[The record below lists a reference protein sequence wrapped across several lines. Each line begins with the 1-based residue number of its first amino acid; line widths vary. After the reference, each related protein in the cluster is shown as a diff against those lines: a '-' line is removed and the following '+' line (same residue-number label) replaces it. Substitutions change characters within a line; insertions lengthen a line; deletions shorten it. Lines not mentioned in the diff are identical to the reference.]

1 LFDKEIIYSLILH
14 TGKSLIKEIIM
25 HRPLGITVSRHIMD
39 LQRMHPEATGDLS
52 GLLNA
57 LIVAAK
63 TISAEVNM
71 AGLADVLGMSGKT
84 NIQGEEVQKLDE
96 FANNTIKR
104 RMARCGYIC
113 VMTSEEE
120 EGIISVEKGYE
131 GKYTLAFDPLDG
143 SSNIDVNVSIGTIFS
158 IHRSISDSERHPL
171 GRRSTDAG
179 ENLQNGQGLPGSEKD
194 ILQIGRDQVAAGY
207 IIYGSSTMLVFT
219 TGEGVHGFTLD
230 PSVGEFYLSHP
241 DIKIPAK
248 SKYFSVNE
256 GNYTYWDE
264 NMRRYIDYLKEQDNA
279 SGRPYS
285 SRYIGSLVADF
296 HRNLISG
303 GIFLYPRD
311 NKDPAKPSGKL
322 RLLYEAAPLAYII
335 EQAGGRAIT
344 GDGRDIMEIE
354 PEELHQR
361 VPLIIGCRYDIDE
374 AEDFLNGKR

>member
-1 LFDKEIIYSLILH
+1 VNKEKFMY
-14 TGKSLIKEIIM
+14 
-25 HRPLGITVSRHIMD
+25 RPLGITVSRHIMD

-52 GLLNA
+52 GLLNE

-104 RMARCGYIC
+104 RMARCGYLC

-120 EGIISVEKGYE
+120 ENIIPVAEGYE

-158 IHRSISDSERHPL
+158 VHRRKSDYGKPQF
-171 GRRSTDAG
+171 GRRRGDGRG
-179 ENLQNGQGLPGSEKD
+179 EWQAAKGEPGSAED
-194 ILQIGRDQVAAGY
+194 LLQKGRDQVAAGY

-241 DIKIPAK
+241 EIRIPEK

-256 GNYTYWDE
+256 GNYSYWDE
-264 NMRRYIDYLKEQDNA
+264 NMRRYINYLKEQDKESA
-279 SGRPYS
+279 RPYS
-285 SRYIGSLVADF
+285 ARYIGSLVADF
-296 HRNLISG
+296 HRNLITG

-311 NKDPAKPSGKL
+311 KKDSEKPSGKL
-322 RLLYEAAPLAYII
+322 RLLYEAAPLAFVV
-335 EQAGGRAIT
+335 EQAGGRAIS
-344 GDGRDIMEIE
+344 GDGREIMDII
-354 PEELHQR
+354 PAELHQR
-361 VPLIIGCRYDIDE
+361 VPLIIGCRHDIDE
-374 AEDFLNGKR
+374 AEAFLDGKK

>member
-1 LFDKEIIYSLILH
+1 MY
-14 TGKSLIKEIIM
+14 
-25 HRPLGITVSRHIMD
+25 RPLGMTVSRHIMD

-52 GLLNA
+52 GLLNE

-104 RMARCGYIC
+104 RMAKSGYLC

-120 EGIISVEKGYE
+120 EGIIPVADGYE

-158 IHRSISDSERHPL
+158 IHRRKSDYGKPPF
-171 GRRSTDAG
+171 GRRKTDPAVEWQPAEG
-179 ENLQNGQGLPGSEKD
+179 KPGSVED
-194 ILQIGRDQVAAGY
+194 ILQKGSLQVAAGY

-241 DIKIPAK
+241 EIRIPEK

-256 GNYTYWDE
+256 GNYNYWDE
-264 NMRRYIDYLKEQDNA
+264 NMRRYINHLKEQDKDDN
-279 SGRPYS
+279 RPYS
-285 SRYIGSLVADF
+285 ARYIGSLVADF

-303 GIFLYPRD
+303 GIFLYPKD
-311 NKDPAKPSGKL
+311 NKDPAKASGKL
-322 RLLYEAAPLAYII
+322 RLLYEAAPLAYIV

-344 GDGRDIMEIE
+344 GDGREIMEIE

-361 VPLIIGCRYDIDE
+361 VPLIIGCRHDIDE
-374 AEDFLNGKR
+374 AEAFLDGRR